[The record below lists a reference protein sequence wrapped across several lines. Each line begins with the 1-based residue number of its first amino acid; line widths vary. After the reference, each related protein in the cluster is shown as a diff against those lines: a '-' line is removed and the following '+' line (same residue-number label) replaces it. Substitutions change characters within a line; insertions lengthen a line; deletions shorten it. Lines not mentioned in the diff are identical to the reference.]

1 MRRSLRLAASIAAAA
16 ALAAPAGAESVLR
29 VVAHADLKNLD
40 PIWTTAY
47 ISRNHGYM
55 VYDTLFALDENSNR
69 NPRWSRTGAS
79 APMASSGPSDSAGG
93 LVWHDGAPVTAADC
107 VASIERWGARDG
119 MGQKLMDAT
128 AALTVIDDRTFSLT
142 LAQPYGL
149 VLQSLGKISS
159 NVPFMMPER
168 LARTDPFEQVAESI
182 GSGPFLFAAE
192 EWVPGA
198 KAVYVRNPAYVPRAE
213 APSFAAG
220 GKVAKVDR
228 VEWLYIPDAATA
240 MNALIGG
247 EVDYIELP
255 PHDLLP
261 IMEASPGVVVETL
274 DTLGSQGW
282 IRLNHLLPPFD
293 DARAREAVLWAIDQT
308 HYLQATVGNP
318 DYYEE
323 CAAYFGCGTTFETDI
338 GTEALM
344 RQDLDRARALVAE
357 SGHAG
362 ARVVI
367 LQATDISINAGAAL
381 VTAGLLREIGFD
393 AELQAMDWS
402 TLTSRPGDKRPGG
415 SGRLE
420 RVHHLV
426 DSAPISSTLYRISGF
441 LAAASNARGSAGR
454 ATRSSRSCATTS
466 RAPPASTNSAA
477 SSGRSRNALSKSSPT
492 AISDAGS
499 ILSPTGIR
507 SSV

>member
-55 VYDTLFALDENSNR
+55 VYDTLFALDENLE
-69 NPRWSRTGAS
+69 PQPQMVEDWSVS
-79 APMASSGPSDSAGG
+79 ADG
-93 LVWHDGAPVTAADC
+93 LVWTFGLRDGLVWRDGAPVTAADC

-220 GKVAKVDR
+220 GKGREGGPGGVALHPGRGDGDERADR
-228 VEWLYIPDAATA
+228 RRGGLYRTSSARPVADH
-240 MNALIGG
+240 GG
-247 EVDYIELP
+247 E
-255 PHDLLP
+255 
-261 IMEASPGVVVETL
+261 PG
-274 DTLGSQGW
+274 
-282 IRLNHLLPPFD
+282 R
-293 DARAREAVLWAIDQT
+293 
-308 HYLQATVGNP
+308 
-318 DYYEE
+318 
-323 CAAYFGCGTTFETDI
+323 
-338 GTEALM
+338 
-344 RQDLDRARALVAE
+344 
-357 SGHAG
+357 
-362 ARVVI
+362 
-367 LQATDISINAGAAL
+367 
-381 VTAGLLREIGFD
+381 
-393 AELQAMDWS
+393 
-402 TLTSRPGDKRPGG
+402 GG
-415 SGRLE
+415 
-420 RVHHLV
+420 
-426 DSAPISSTLYRISGF
+426 
-441 LAAASNARGSAGR
+441 
-454 ATRSSRSCATTS
+454 
-466 RAPPASTNSAA
+466 
-477 SSGRSRNALSKSSPT
+477 
-492 AISDAGS
+492 
-499 ILSPTGIR
+499 
-507 SSV
+507 